1 MTTLHRLP
9 AGDVVSFTKGATDV
23 MLEKPDTVWING
35 QLAPIDRDQFVRANN
50 EMAERGLRV
59 LCIAMRRWD
68 ALPDSITCEIVEVKL
83 SILGLVGMMDPPREE
98 VRAAVDLCK
107 TAGIRPVMITGDH
120 RRVFRAR

>member
-1 MTTLHRLP
+1 
-9 AGDVVSFTKGATDV
+9 
-23 MLEKPDTVWING
+23 MLEKADTMWING
-35 QLAPIDRDQFVRANN
+35 ELVPIDRDQLVTANN

-68 ALPDSITCEIVEVKL
+68 ALPDSVTCEIVEIKL

-98 VRAAVDLCK
+98 VKEAVNLCK

-120 RRVFRAR
+120 PVTARAIAERVGIS